1 MNEMQIKKV
10 PFLGTELMAAR
21 DAEGQIWAGVRW
33 MCDGMGMSEGQRK
46 RQIANIQSDRL
57 LSKGGSCLTLPTNGG
72 NQDVLCLKL
81 EFVPLW
87 LAKISIT
94 PTMERE
100 TPELAERLEQYQ
112 LKAKDVLAAA
122 FMPNADYMN
131 FSKEIQ
137 AIFML
142 DLRTVQ
148 HEERIT
154 ALEDNM
160 VIDYGQQRTLTS
172 RVNEVVVNALGGTS
186 APAYT
191 DKKIRSRTYSECNR
205 DIQRWFNVNSRNN
218 IPRKRFEEAVEYI
231 HGWKPSTNM
240 SMSIRQA
247 NEQTI
252 F

>member
-1 MNEMQIKKV
+1 MANELQIFNNPEFGEIRTIEIDGEPWFVGKDIAAALGYSNTKDALANHVDADDKRVIQRSENATLDIPNRGMTIINESGMYALIFSSKLPSAKKFKRWV
-10 PFLGTELMAAR
+10 TSEVFPAIRKTGTYTAPE
-21 DAEGQIWAGVRW
+21 
-33 MCDGMGMSEGQRK
+33 MSE
-46 RQIANIQSDRL
+46 
-57 LSKGGSCLTLPTNGG
+57 
-72 NQDVLCLKL
+72 
-81 EFVPLW
+81 E
-87 LAKISIT
+87 
-94 PTMERE
+94 
-100 TPELAERLEQYQ
+100 
-112 LKAKDVLAAA
+112 LKAIIMID
-122 FMPNADYMN
+122 
-131 FSKEIQ
+131 Q
-137 AIFML
+137 
-142 DLRTVQ
+142 RTVQ
-148 HEERIT
+148 HEKRIT

-160 VIDYGQQRTLTS
+160 VIDYGQQRALTS
-172 RVNEVVVNALGGTS
+172 RVNEVVVEALGGTS